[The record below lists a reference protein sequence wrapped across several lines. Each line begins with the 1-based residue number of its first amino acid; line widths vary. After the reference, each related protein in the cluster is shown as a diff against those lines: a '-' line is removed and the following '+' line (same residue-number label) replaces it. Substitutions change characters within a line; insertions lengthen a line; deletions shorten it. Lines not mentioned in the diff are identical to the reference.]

1 MKILL
6 ISDSHGHKDR
16 IPSILERHGDISYVI
31 HLGDYGTD
39 VDAVNE
45 AYPAL
50 PTAAVQGNNDKSRV
64 YPDEKLLQLA
74 GRGIFITHGHAY
86 NVGRDLTPLVAKAHQ
101 QKAEIAV
108 FGHTHVPHVEQKD
121 GVLLVNPGC
130 LFRPRSLHGATYAI
144 LELTRDSMKADIY
157 SV

>member
-6 ISDSHGHKDR
+6 LSDSHGKKDR
-16 IPSILERHGDISYVI
+16 IPSILERHTEIGCVV

-39 VDAVNE
+39 VDIVSEVCPTMPTEAVR
-45 AYPAL
+45 
-50 PTAAVQGNNDKSRV
+50 GNNDKSAF
-64 YPDEKLLQLA
+64 YPEEKVLQLA
-74 GRGIFITHGHAY
+74 GRKIFITHGHAY
-86 NVGRDLTPLVAKAHQ
+86 HVGRDLTAITVKAHQ
-101 QKAEIAV
+101 EHAEIAI
-108 FGHTHVPHVEQKD
+108 FGHTHIPLVEERD

-144 LELTRDSMKADIY
+144 LEVTKDIRTAFIY